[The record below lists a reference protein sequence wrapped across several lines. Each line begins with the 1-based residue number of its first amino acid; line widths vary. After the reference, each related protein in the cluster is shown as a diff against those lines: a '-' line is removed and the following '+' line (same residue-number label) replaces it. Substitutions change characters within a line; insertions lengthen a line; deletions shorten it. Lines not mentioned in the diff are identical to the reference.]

1 MIDLLL
7 LFEDFCPFDPDDL
20 DDEELELDFDD
31 PWTTFELFELELD
44 DPELEIELE
53 PEEPIFAAALE
64 LTYLELELEL
74 YPPELEP
81 ELEEPLLELEA

>member
-7 LFEDFCPFDPDDL
+7 LLEDFCPFDPDDL
-20 DDEELELDFDD
+20 DDELDFDD

-44 DPELEIELE
+44 DPDPELEL
-53 PEEPIFAAALE
+53 EEPIFAAALE
-64 LTYLELELEL
+64 LTYLEFELEL

-81 ELEEPLLELEA
+81 ELEEPLLELVA